1 MKKAKSSSWHSNRG
15 GFTLAELLIALM
27 ISSII
32 TLAVVSLA
40 FALSSAD
47 DASDDTSQK
56 QAQLRYATL
65 TISDLLRH
73 SKLICSKVGNN
84 LAVWRADDDNDGQI
98 DPTELVY
105 IESGAGGEYLR
116 LVEFTSGTDSISL
129 DGISS
134 GTVRP
139 ALDASGAPRQS
150 VLIPQ
155 CSGVSIQVDVEPPW
169 TRHVSIS
176 FDMVENETTR
186 HYQIDITPLA
196 WAGNLLDAGGNIV
209 SDDD

>member
-1 MKKAKSSSWHSNRG
+1 MKKAKNSSWHSNGG

-32 TLAVVSLA
+32 TLAVVSLTY
-40 FALSSAD
+40 ALSSAD

-65 TISDLLRH
+65 RISDLLRH
-73 SKLICSKVGNN
+73 SKLICSKVDNN
-84 LAVWRADDDNDGQI
+84 LAVWRSDDDDDGQI
-98 DPTELVY
+98 DPKELVY
-105 IESGAGGEYLR
+105 IESGNSGEYLR
-116 LVEFTSGTDSISL
+116 LIEFTSGDGNLLL
-129 DGISS
+129 DGIRS
-134 GTVRP
+134 GTVRS
-139 ALDASGAPRQS
+139 ALDGSGSLRQS

-155 CSGVSIQVDVEPPW
+155 CSGVSIDVDVAPPW

-176 FDMVENETTR
+176 FDMVENDTTR
-186 HYQIDITPLA
+186 NYQIDITPVA
-196 WAGNLLDAGGNIV
+196 WAGNLLDADGNII

>member
-1 MKKAKSSSWHSNRG
+1 MKNAKNSSSNSNRG
-15 GFTLAELLIALM
+15 GFTLAELIVALM

-40 FALSSAD
+40 FAMSSAD
-47 DASDDTSQK
+47 DTSDDTSQK
-56 QAQLRYATL
+56 QAQLRYTTL

-73 SKLICSKVGNN
+73 CKLICSKEGNN
-84 LAVWRADDDNDGQI
+84 LAVWRADDDDDGQI

-105 IESGAGGEYLR
+105 IESGAGTYLR
-116 LVEFTSGTDSISL
+116 LVEFASGTASISL
-129 DGISS
+129 DGILS

-139 ALDASGAPRQS
+139 ALNASDSPRQS
-150 VLIPQ
+150 DLIPQ
-155 CSGVSIQVDVEPPW
+155 CSNVSIGVDVAPPW

-186 HYQIDITPLA
+186 HYEMEITLMA